1 MISKFKASLFTLTI
15 LLLTVYLVLN
25 IANNRVIGVGLQQ
38 LPDQQYR
45 VTEADKG
52 FWGGDHVQVGD
63 TVVSIDGQ
71 PPGESFFVRHY
82 NRIEQAEEIR
92 LMRPLPDGG
101 QEAITLAVEDELPT
115 RELVLHLII
124 PLSAMLL
131 FSAFSVFVHLRK
143 GPDRAAGY
151 LIMFFMSIGL
161 AYFSAFSSTRLDPIG
176 RMVLTVSFPTVPL
189 SFLLFL
195 NTYLKQLIQER
206 FMPDWI
212 VRVGLGLVVANL
224 TLQMLEFVIV
234 LNESWESVPASILL
248 LTFIL
253 GNIYIFYKL
262 IEKYIRHRHDH
273 LKSLFKFTLIGHV
286 VGFLPFLLLFAI
298 PDMFGLVIVPAD
310 VAAVCLIG
318 LPAVYLYMFTTKR
331 LFDIDFLLSR
341 MLYYTMIAFFPTLL
355 ITGLAVLIMNQH
367 NYSWVKWVQMFLVVY
382 LLITIFLFGK
392 EYMDQRLRP
401 KFNRDLYNFQGSLD
415 RFSSRISRVMKRADL
430 ERVLEQEVR
439 SILPVQELAFF
450 EVHADRGGEAVSA
463 QGHPREDD
471 FAASLASELLASPR
485 RLTVGAAIDVTR
497 GLCVVIGHRRSTYQ
511 VLWIGEKY
519 NRTQF
524 NPDELGWLKTLAN
537 YSAIVYENL
546 YLIENLIGDLESE
559 IRKQQGTPT
568 WVLRLIFRLSE
579 NERRK
584 LASDLHDS
592 ALQDQL
598 IWYRKLEAVMLDHD
612 MSADLS
618 RELSDIRE
626 GLLDV
631 IHQIRETCN
640 ELRPPLLKE
649 MGIAEALRSLFEQA
663 QIRNNYAIDFE
674 EKPLAAELTDEQTL
688 TIFRIVQELLGNA
701 GKHAKA
707 SRIRIEL
714 EQRGDLHLRYKDD
727 GVGLNVE
734 KLNDS
739 YQHMGLSGIKERV
752 RSLAGTITFRS
763 EVGGGLE
770 VNITLP
776 MESAIMDRESG
787 MLDDSNLA
795 G

>member
-1 MISKFKASLFTLTI
+1 MISKVKAPLYTLAI
-15 LLLTVYLVLN
+15 LLLTVYLALN
-25 IANNRVIGVGLQQ
+25 IYHNRVIGVDLQQ
-38 LPDQQYR
+38 GTDGQYS
-45 VTEADKG
+45 VAKVEKG
-52 FWGGDHVQVGD
+52 FWGEGRLQVGD
-63 TVVSIDGQ
+63 RVVSVNGES
-71 PPGESFFVRHY
+71 PGRSFFVRQY
-82 NRIEQAEEIR
+82 DRIEQADEVSVI
-92 LMRPLPDGG
+92 RPLPDGG
-101 QEAITLAVEDELPT
+101 SDAITLSVEKGLPT

-124 PLSAMLL
+124 PLGTMLL
-131 FSAFSVFVHLRK
+131 FVAFSVFVYVRK
-143 GPDRAAGY
+143 GQDRAAGY
-151 LIMFFMSIGL
+151 LILFFLSIGL
-161 AYFSAFSSTRLDPIG
+161 AYFSAFSSTRLDPVG
-176 RMVLTVSFPTVPL
+176 RLVITFTFPIVPL

-195 NTYLKQLIQER
+195 NTYLKQQIQKR
-206 FMPDWI
+206 LMPDRVVWI
-212 VRVGLGLVVANL
+212 GLGLIVVNGAIRL
-224 TLQMLEFVIV
+224 LELSGHLHPRLQ
-234 LNESWESVPASILL
+234 SVASLILM
-248 LTFIL
+248 LTFVL
-253 GNIYIFYKL
+253 GIAYIFYKL
-262 IEKYIRHRHDH
+262 IEKFIRHRHDH

-286 VGFLPFLLLFAI
+286 VGFLPFLLLFGI
-298 PDMFGLVIVPAD
+298 PSLFGLVVVPAD

-341 MLYYTMIAFFPTLL
+341 MLYYTIIAFFPTLL

-401 KFNRDLYNFQGSLD
+401 KFNKDLYNFQGSLD

-439 SILPVQELAFF
+439 SILPVQELAFL
-450 EVHADRGGEAVSA
+450 EVQADQDDAAASA
-463 QGHPREDD
+463 QANSRKDD
-471 FAASLASELLASPR
+471 FAASLALELLASPR
-485 RLTVGAAIDVTR
+485 RLAVGTAIEVTR
-497 GLCVVIGHRRSTYQ
+497 GLCVIIGHRRSTYQ

-519 NRTQF
+519 NRTQY

-612 MSADLS
+612 MSADLG
-618 RELSDIRE
+618 RDLAEIRE

-649 MGIAEALRSLFEQA
+649 MGITEALRSLFEQA

-674 EKPLAAELTDEQTL
+674 EKPLTAELTDEQTL

-701 GKHAKA
+701 GKHANA

-714 EQRGDLHLRYKDD
+714 EQRGDLHLRYTDD
-727 GVGLNVE
+727 GVGLDVE

-763 EVGGGLE
+763 EVGSGLE
-770 VNITLP
+770 VMITLP
-776 MESAIMDRESG
+776 MESANMDIESG